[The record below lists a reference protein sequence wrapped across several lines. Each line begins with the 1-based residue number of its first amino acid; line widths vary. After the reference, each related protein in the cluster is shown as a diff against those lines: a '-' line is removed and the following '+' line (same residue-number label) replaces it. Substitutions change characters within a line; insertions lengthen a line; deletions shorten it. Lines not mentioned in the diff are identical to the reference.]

1 MGILSSLWLLTRKS
15 AVGALLGITISDR
28 YLTISPVRGNSMHP
42 TFSASSTSFPGY
54 LKGDLVLIERFCLQ
68 DFKFAHGD
76 IVIFKSPNDHRQI
89 YVKRLVALPGDWV
102 EVSSDIL
109 KIPEGHCWVEGD
121 NAAMSWDSR
130 SFGPIPL
137 GLIRGRVTHV
147 IWPPRRIAK
156 LERKI
161 QAGRL
166 SAH

>member
-1 MGILSSLWLLTRKS
+1 MVRLSSLWLLTRKS

-68 DFKFAHGD
+68 DFKFSHGD

-102 EVSSDIL
+102 EASSDIL

-121 NAAMSWDSR
+121 NPAMSWDSR
-130 SFGPIPL
+130 SFGP
-137 GLIRGRVTHV
+137 V
-147 IWPPRRIAK
+147 
-156 LERKI
+156 
-161 QAGRL
+161 
-166 SAH
+166 SAHQQTKFFFFPLQFVSAEIKWVATSFDVIVRL